1 MGGWGTGEGLVK
13 PRKRVW
19 VGGTSLLPIPYP
31 LPPSTHP
38 HFQPILLV
46 SIPGCSTILFCLGVR
61 VPIALDN
68 KSPFSPFL
76 SLPYISGGRWGQCR
90 LIVALKDI
98 TCHKR
103 AAVYFQRLG
112 TKAPN
117 LFALFFIRGFVFH
130 QGILTYE
137 VRWGGLSP
145 ERGGEGRQE
154 EGPTSPS

>member
-1 MGGWGTGEGLVK
+1 MHFLISTGKLAKSLPSGPDSMQAVMGGWGTGEGLVK
-13 PRKRVW
+13 PRKRAW
-19 VGGTSLLPIPYP
+19 VGGAPFSPYLTR

-38 HFQPILLV
+38 HFQPILLG
-46 SIPGCSTILFCLGVR
+46 SIPGCSTILFCLDVR
-61 VPIALDN
+61 VPIALDS

-76 SLPYISGGRWGQCR
+76 SLAYISGGRWGQCP

-117 LFALFFIRGFVFH
+117 LFALFFIRGFS
-130 QGILTYE
+130 
-137 VRWGGLSP
+137 RM
-145 ERGGEGRQE
+145 R
-154 EGPTSPS
+154 